1 MSTKTAR
8 ASAERSSVGS
18 SGSRRIRSTPDE
30 RRVTILDAAR
40 EVMVERGIDAARVT
54 DVAERAGV
62 SHGLVHYYFPTKDDL
77 VAATMRHAAGV
88 GVERLRARVA
98 ARTSG
103 MDKLDT
109 LLQLAVPGG
118 AAASDA
124 WVLWVD
130 AWSAGLRDQTVRH
143 VHEELDNAW
152 AGTLVEIIDSGV
164 AAGEFTCPD
173 PQQTAT
179 VLTSLID
186 GLALRL
192 VLRRRGVT
200 RAEILRILRETAA
213 GQLGHTP
220 PS

>member
-1 MSTKTAR
+1 M
-8 ASAERSSVGS
+8 
-18 SGSRRIRSTPDE
+18 
-30 RRVTILDAAR
+30 ILDAAR
-40 EVMVERGIDAARVT
+40 EVMVQRGIDATRVT

-77 VAATMRHAAGV
+77 VAATMRHAAGA
-88 GVERLRARVA
+88 GVERLRNRVA
-98 ARTSG
+98 ARGSATA
-103 MDKLDT
+103 KLET
-109 LLQLAVPGG
+109 LLQLAIPSGPSAG
-118 AAASDA
+118 DA

-130 AWSAGLRDQTVRH
+130 AWSAGLRDDTVRH

-152 AGTLVEIIDSGV
+152 AGTLVGIIDEGV
-164 AAGEFTCPD
+164 AADEFVCAD
-173 PQQTAT
+173 PEQTAM

-200 RAEILRILRETAA
+200 RAAILRLLRATAA
-213 GQLGHTP
+213 EQLGLA

>member
-1 MSTKTAR
+1 M
-8 ASAERSSVGS
+8 
-18 SGSRRIRSTPDE
+18 
-30 RRVTILDAAR
+30 ILDAAR

-88 GVERLRARVA
+88 GVERLRTRVA
-98 ARTSG
+98 ARTNAV
-103 MDKLDT
+103 DKLDT
-109 LLQLAVPGG
+109 LLQLAIPSGPS
-118 AAASDA
+118 ASDA

-130 AWSAGLRDQTVRH
+130 AWSAGLRDETVRH
-143 VHEELDNAW
+143 VHEELDHAW
-152 AGTLVEIIDSGV
+152 ASTLVEIIDDGV
-164 AAGEFTCPD
+164 TTGEFTCSD
-173 PQQTAT
+173 PQQTAM

-200 RAEILRILRETAA
+200 RAEILRLLRATAA
-213 GQLGHTP
+213 AELGRPTT
-220 PS
+220 